1 MQWLRRFI
9 AKNPAKVFRDGPEP
23 ITMGVKKTMTNIRLQ
38 NPYMDET
45 IKVKENL
52 ERIRDMLEWLEQG
65 NIDYLQLQQIEPE
78 ERMVTISPKNFA
90 KIDYYE
96 EEVEDEN

>member
-1 MQWLRRFI
+1 
-9 AKNPAKVFRDGPEP
+9 
-23 ITMGVKKTMTNIRLQ
+23 MTNIRLQ

-52 ERIRDMLEWLEQG
+52 KRILDMLEWLEVG
-65 NIDYLQLQQIEPE
+65 NIQCLQLQQIEPE
-78 ERMVTISPKNFA
+78 KRVITISPKNFA

-96 EEVEDEN
+96 EEVEDEI

>member
-1 MQWLRRFI
+1 
-9 AKNPAKVFRDGPEP
+9 
-23 ITMGVKKTMTNIRLQ
+23 MTEIRLQ

-45 IKVKENL
+45 IKVKEGYKL
-52 ERIRDMLEWLEQG
+52 IRDMLEWLERG

-78 ERMVTISPKNFA
+78 ERMITISPKNFA

-96 EEVEDEN
+96 AKETEA

>member
-1 MQWLRRFI
+1 
-9 AKNPAKVFRDGPEP
+9 
-23 ITMGVKKTMTNIRLQ
+23 MTEIRLQ

-52 ERIRDMLEWLEQG
+52 KRIQDMLEWLEVG
-65 NIDYLQLQQIEPE
+65 NIQCLQLQQIEPE
-78 ERMVTISPKNFA
+78 KRMITISPKNFA

-96 EEVEDEN
+96 VEEAESRNIK

>member
-1 MQWLRRFI
+1 
-9 AKNPAKVFRDGPEP
+9 
-23 ITMGVKKTMTNIRLQ
+23 MTKIRLQ

-45 IKVKENL
+45 IKVKESYKL
-52 ERIRDMLEWLEQG
+52 IRDMLEWLGQG

-78 ERMVTISPKNFA
+78 ERMITISPKNFA

-96 EEVEDEN
+96 VEEAES

>member
-1 MQWLRRFI
+1 
-9 AKNPAKVFRDGPEP
+9 
-23 ITMGVKKTMTNIRLQ
+23 MTNIRLQ

-45 IKVKENL
+45 IKVKEKL
-52 ERIRDMLEWLEQG
+52 KLIRDMLKWLGRG

-78 ERMVTISPKNFA
+78 ERMITISPKNFA

-96 EEVEDEN
+96 AKEAENEI

>member
-1 MQWLRRFI
+1 
-9 AKNPAKVFRDGPEP
+9 
-23 ITMGVKKTMTNIRLQ
+23 MTNIRLQ

-52 ERIRDMLEWLEQG
+52 KRIRDMLEWLGRG

-78 ERMVTISPKNFA
+78 ERMITISPKNLA

-96 EEVEDEN
+96 VEEVEDEI

>member
-1 MQWLRRFI
+1 
-9 AKNPAKVFRDGPEP
+9 
-23 ITMGVKKTMTNIRLQ
+23 MTNIRLQ

-45 IKVKENL
+45 IKVKEGYKL
-52 ERIRDMLEWLEQG
+52 IRDMLEWLGRG

-78 ERMVTISPKNFA
+78 ERIITISPKNFA

-96 EEVEDEN
+96 AEEVENEIQSNRLLRRHGRQ

>member
-1 MQWLRRFI
+1 
-9 AKNPAKVFRDGPEP
+9 
-23 ITMGVKKTMTNIRLQ
+23 MTNIRLQ

-45 IKVKENL
+45 IKVEEDYK
-52 ERIRDMLEWLEQG
+52 RILDILEWIERG
-65 NIDYLQLQQIEPE
+65 HMDYLCLQQIEPE
-78 ERMVTISPKNFA
+78 ERVITISPKNFA